1 MDGTLFFK
9 IIAGA
14 GALVVGFFALKA
26 LYEEWPKKNLDDQV
40 TKIMMAL
47 LTLGCI
53 IVLTVALGFAGKQ

>member
-14 GALVVGFFALKA
+14 GALVVAFFALKA
-26 LYEEWPKKNLDDQV
+26 LYEEWPKKNLEDQV
-40 TKIMMAL
+40 TKVMMAL
-47 LTLGCI
+47 LTLGCV

>member
-14 GALVVGFFALKA
+14 GALVVAFFALKA
-26 LYEEWPKKNLDDQV
+26 LYEEWPKKKLEDQV
-40 TKIMMAL
+40 TKVMMAL
-47 LTLGCI
+47 LTLGCV